1 MLFLDIAGYIPSAT
15 PSGSTTPTPSGSES
29 VSEKAG
35 YLLYSGQAAALG
47 GWYNLIK
54 RYGGFDFR
62 VEIKHKSVEK
72 THYIYK
78 LMLSALQREFFT
90 VKIKF

>member
-1 MLFLDIAGYIPSAT
+1 MLYHLIHYFSDIAGYIPSAT

-47 GWYNLIK
+47 RWHNLISY
-54 RYGGFDFR
+54 YGGFDHR
-62 VEIKHKSVEK
+62 DEIKHKCAEK
-72 THYIYK
+72 NITFI
-78 LMLSALQREFFT
+78 S
-90 VKIKF
+90 